1 MIWYHLLHLSDFSMW
16 FLPVLLFLAAL
27 IYTFFHPAEEKSLLH
42 HFIITNIVLVADTN
56 IQCFPES
63 QRFAE
68 KNEKTS
74 KLCLLGLIK
83 KSHWPPTFTE
93 IFISA
98 AVVFSD
104 STSDLWDFPSS
115 IMTSEVIF
123 WLLQHLYITYQDYH
137 TVVSVDR
144 ASHQRLSAVRGLG
157 AQHGDMWH
165 HQRDR
170 RRVGFYEEA
179 PSLGSVWLLNTK
191 CRHRSHVSLSCLCP
205 GSLPKIPT
213 LIPKVILT
221 PQTGS
226 ECSSEAAYWLELTAS
241 NFSDLLD
248 QYSIEYWLEG
258 LSLWQR
264 CWSHMRHPTAW
275 GPQVYPLFL

>member
-123 WLLQHLYITYQDYH
+123 WFFATFIYNISGLPYCGVCRQSEPPAALC
-137 TVVSVDR
+137 S
-144 ASHQRLSAVRGLG
+144 QRIGRSTWRYVTSSTRQKKGRFLWRGAFSG
-157 AQHGDMWH
+157 
-165 HQRDR
+165 
-170 RRVGFYEEA
+170 
-179 PSLGSVWLLNTK
+179 K
-191 CRHRSHVSLSCLCP
+191 C
-205 GSLPKIPT
+205 
-213 LIPKVILT
+213 LT
-221 PQTGS
+221 T
-226 ECSSEAAYWLELTAS
+226 
-241 NFSDLLD
+241 
-248 QYSIEYWLEG
+248 
-258 LSLWQR
+258 
-264 CWSHMRHPTAW
+264 
-275 GPQVYPLFL
+275 